1 MRLLVQRVTEA
12 SVSINSKVVG
22 SIEHGFLVLIG
33 IAQED
38 DEGHIAGLRG
48 SDASLEILVVM
59 PDGQDWFPRALFYD
73 HFATTGLNIHR

>member
-1 MRLLVQRVTEA
+1 MHQSTRHR
-12 SVSINSKVVG
+12 NRG
-22 SIEHGFLVLIG
+22 RRR
-33 IAQED
+33 
-38 DEGHIAGLRG
+38 GHIAGPWG

>member
-1 MRLLVQRVTEA
+1 MIINLFKEYSMRLLVQRVTEA

-38 DEGHIAGLRG
+38 DEHIA
-48 SDASLEILVVM
+48 DILINK
-59 PDGQDWFPRALFYD
+59 L
-73 HFATTGLNIHR
+73 HFFVWM